1 MMDCGGVGPGVD
13 GGLGM
18 LGGPLP
24 PPAFWGVG
32 GCVGWGTG
40 PGVCAGC
47 GWWGGR
53 PVWGMYMVWWPC
65 CWEGCWESGL
75 GWHSP
80 MELGTMVAIMGMP
93 VGGNRITMGTPGYC
107 CKEPNNVLV
116 PAQTNCN
123 YKSKRIKGNL
133 YMCL

>member
-1 MMDCGGVGPGVD
+1 MGPGVD

-24 PPAFWGVG
+24 PPGFWGVG

-53 PVWGMYMVWWPC
+53 LVWAMYMVWWPC

-80 MELGTMVAIMGMP
+80 MELGTMAAIMGMP
-93 VGGNRITMGTPGYC
+93 VGGNRITMGTPGYW
-107 CKEPNNVLV
+107 
-116 PAQTNCN
+116 
-123 YKSKRIKGNL
+123 
-133 YMCL
+133 